1 MYVLIEKLE
10 LERLKVLGVYH
21 TQQEADRA
29 KDELG
34 DEHKWL
40 YGVVDL
46 EELRIRLNDVNATIE
61 NYTKQFEFKTRK
73 RAQSKAEVHNL
84 DKLIATLQRQ
94 LRRATDR
101 KKSHEDRI
109 QSYDSAIATIRRRC
123 DSNYVIFSRL
133 EERQRLLLT
142 LARNELQEH
151 RDAMSILD
159 AYARNMGLSY
169 ERNSHESGDGEF
181 KHEG

>member
-1 MYVLIEKLE
+1 MFVLAERSKLGE
-10 LERLKVLGVYH
+10 LKVLGVYH

-29 KDELG
+29 KNEWG
-34 DEHKWL
+34 DGSRWIL
-40 YGVVDL
+40 DVVDL

-109 QSYDSAIATIRRRC
+109 QSYDSAIVTIRRRC
-123 DSNYVIFSRL
+123 ESNYVFFSRL

-142 LARNELQEH
+142 LARNELQQH
-151 RDAMSILD
+151 RDAMSVLD

-169 ERNSHESGDGEF
+169 ESDGHESCDGEF

>member
-1 MYVLIEKLE
+1 MFVLVEKVE
-10 LERLKVLGVYH
+10 LEGLIVLGVYH
-21 TQQEADRA
+21 TQHEADRA

-46 EELRIRLNDVNATIE
+46 DELRIRLNDMKATIE
-61 NYTKQFEFKTRK
+61 NYTQQIEFKTRK
-73 RAQSKAEVHNL
+73 RAESKAKVHNL

-101 KKSHEDRI
+101 KTSHEDRI
-109 QSYDSAIATIRRRC
+109 QSYDSAIATIERRC
-123 DSNYVIFSRL
+123 ENKCGIFSRL

-142 LARNELQEH
+142 LARNDLQEH

-169 ERNSHESGDGEF
+169 ESDGHESCDGEF